1 LSECPG
7 YKASRVKT
15 SATGLTAD
23 LKLAGT
29 PCNTY
34 GTDLE
39 KLRLEVTYE
48 DGECRKG
55 RVAFVWTLALTRRQ
69 SLENRLHVKIQDAD
83 DIVYQVPES
92 VFPRPKGH
100 GTNAKRSA
108 LVFKYKNNPFSFSVS
123 RAKTGEV
130 LFDSSAAP
138 LVFQSQ
144 YVRLRTKLP
153 EDPNLYGLG
162 EHSDP
167 FRLNST
173 NYIRTLWS
181 QDSFATPAGS
191 NLYGNQPVY
200 FEHRERGTHG
210 VFLLNSNG
218 MDIKIDKEGDSG
230 QYLEYNTLGGV
241 LDFYFV
247 AGPSPLDV
255 SRQYA
260 EVAGLPAMMPYW
272 GLGFHNCRY
281 GYRDIFEVAEVV
293 HNYSAAGIPL
303 EVAWEDIDYM
313 DRRRVSIL
321 VNG

>member
-1 LSECPG
+1 LNECPG

-23 LKLAGT
+23 LKLAGA

-48 DGECRKG
+48 DGESRKG
-55 RVAFVWTLALTRRQ
+55 RVAFVGTLALTRRQ

-100 GTNAKRSA
+100 GTKAKRSA

-130 LFDSSAAP
+130 LFDSSAAQ

-191 NLYGNQPVY
+191 NLYGNHPVY
-200 FEHRERGTHG
+200 FEHRESGTHG

-218 MDIKIDKEGDSG
+218 MDIKIDKEGGSG
-230 QYLEYNTLGGV
+230 QFLEYNTLGGV

-247 AGPSPLDV
+247 AGPSPIDV

-281 GYRDIFEVAEVV
+281 GYRDIFEVAEVA

-303 EVAWEDIDYM
+303 EVAWTDIDYM
-313 DRRRVSIL
+313 DRRRVSFL
-321 VNG
+321 VIV